1 MFTLLILDSILATL
15 TIRALARAEM
25 VCPTAMQ
32 ASSDPEAT
40 VTRAQVT
47 SDLLDV
53 TLSLQVQCGLEGAL
67 EARVSAL
74 TETLDDLGCNELAGV
89 WSY

>member
-25 VCPTAMQ
+25 VCPTATQ
-32 ASSDPEAT
+32 ASSDPGVAT
-40 VTRAQVT
+40 VAQAT
-47 SDLLDV
+47 SDLLDIV
-53 TLSLQVQCGLEGAL
+53 LSLQVQCGLEDAL
-67 EARVSAL
+67 EARVSAI